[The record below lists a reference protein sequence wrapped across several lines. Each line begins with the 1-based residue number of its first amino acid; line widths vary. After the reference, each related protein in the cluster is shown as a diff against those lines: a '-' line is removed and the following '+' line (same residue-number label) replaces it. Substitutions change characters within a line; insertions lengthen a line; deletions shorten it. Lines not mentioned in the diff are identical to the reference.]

1 MFLLTPLLSASFQY
15 IMNHLNS
22 VHLLHLYDGFAC
34 DALNGFSV
42 SLTNKGLQRIM
53 GTKSQQKHPITINIL
68 QRMGSVL
75 DLAIPSQAVLWCL
88 FLVAFFSFLR
98 KSNLTTPCAQTFDP
112 TKHLTQKDIKFSSQG
127 AVLRIHWSK
136 TLQHRE
142 GMLLIPLPTIAG
154 SPLCLVTAI
163 QHYFQLVPADPNSPY
178 FCVPKGRYLHP
189 ITFAMFSSSLKTIIK
204 IIGLEPRNYSPHSFR
219 RGGATYA
226 YQSGGT

>member
-1 MFLLTPLLSASFQY
+1 
-15 IMNHLNS
+15 
-22 VHLLHLYDGFAC
+22 
-34 DALNGFSV
+34 
-42 SLTNKGLQRIM
+42 M

-163 QHYFQLVPADPNSPY
+163 QHYFQLVPADLPVSQ
-178 FCVPKGRYLHP
+178 K
-189 ITFAMFSSSLKTIIK
+189 
-204 IIGLEPRNYSPHSFR
+204 
-219 RGGATYA
+219 GATFILSPSPCFPALLKPSSRSSDWTPGIILLTVFVGAVPPMPISPGVPDHLIKLHGDWRSDANKLYLSLTLATRTQVADCTAA
-226 YQSGGT
+226 Y